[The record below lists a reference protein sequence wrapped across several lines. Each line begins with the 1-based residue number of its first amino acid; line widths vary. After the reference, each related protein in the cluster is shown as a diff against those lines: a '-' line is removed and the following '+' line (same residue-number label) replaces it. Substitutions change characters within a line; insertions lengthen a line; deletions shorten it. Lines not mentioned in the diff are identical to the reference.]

1 MREKGCKDRAPRIA
15 YIPTAFEH
23 NSSIGYSDCL
33 EADMNGADRKK
44 DFTIGFFIGLSAFG
58 TVAAVLLALFMT

>member
-1 MREKGCKDRAPRIA
+1 
-15 YIPTAFEH
+15 
-23 NSSIGYSDCL
+23 
-33 EADMNGADRKK
+33 MNGADRKK